1 MQVIYAIG
9 RPGHLDFYTNDN
21 REAVPAGAIIFAI
34 CTDTKTIENT
44 DEDLFDAITDQEYFT
59 MKQMVY
65 EATKFEADKCR
76 TRSPITQSSLEIS
89 VNRFFRWLTSA
100 PTVVD
105 VPSLQKHPSNC

>member
-9 RPGHLDFYTNDN
+9 RPGHLDFYSDDK

-34 CTDTKTIENT
+34 CTATKTIENT

-65 EATKFEADKCR
+65 EATKCEAIELR
-76 TRSPITQSSLEIS
+76 ARRPTTQSTLEIS

-100 PTVVD
+100 PTAVD
-105 VPSLQKHPSNC
+105 APSLQKNPSNC